1 MSTDTPACPVEY
13 TLDLL
18 GGTWTLLVLRDLLRF
33 SPIRFGEL
41 RRSLGGISA
50 RTLTDRLRH
59 LEAEGIVTR
68 TVYAE
73 VPVRVEYALTP
84 RGESLA
90 PVLTAMAAW
99 GRQDRAAHGAPDGT

>member
-1 MSTDTPACPVEY
+1 MNTDPSSCPVAY
-13 TLDLL
+13 SLSVL

-33 SPIRFGEL
+33 EPVRFGEL

-73 VPVRVEYALTP
+73 VPARVEYALTE
-84 RGESLA
+84 RGRSLQ
-90 PVLTAMAAW
+90 PVLEAMAAW
-99 GRQDRAAHGAPDGT
+99 GRLDQAAQKT